1 MLWADVNCSITLAAL
16 TSSAWQAVATKIS
29 QTPPALPLCT
39 STEYYYLI
47 QPAARYPEEGI

>member
-16 TSSAWQAVATKIS
+16 TSSAWQAVATKIG